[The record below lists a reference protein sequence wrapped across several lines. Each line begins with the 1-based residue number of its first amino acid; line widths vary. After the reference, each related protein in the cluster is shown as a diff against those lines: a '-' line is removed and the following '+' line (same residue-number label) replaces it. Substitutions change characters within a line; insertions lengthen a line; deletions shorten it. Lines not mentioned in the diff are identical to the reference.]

1 MSISLDIGANQDIST
16 PDLSFYT
23 RYIGQ
28 IRQNLMLLR
37 IRSNACAEMNLPF
50 ILCRHYVKKRA
61 SRLRQPIDMTNT
73 LPAIQRFLENSGLAF
88 EVWPCDP
95 ELADTAVYCE
105 HYGIS
110 LENSANAILVR
121 SKTGDKKFVLCVLR
135 ATDRLNTNHT
145 VRKKLGARKVSFAS
159 ADETR
164 EITGMEIGGVT
175 PIALP
180 ENLPIW
186 IDDAVM
192 QCEYVGPCYSSRPSK
207 WWPIWPCAHK
217 NWNRRVDQAGKR

>member
-1 MSISLDIGANQDIST
+1 
-16 PDLSFYT
+16 
-23 RYIGQ
+23 
-28 IRQNLMLLR
+28 
-37 IRSNACAEMNLPF
+37 
-50 ILCRHYVKKRA
+50 
-61 SRLRQPIDMTNT
+61 MTTT
-73 LPAIQRFLENSGLAF
+73 LPAIQRFLENSAQAF
-88 EVWPCDP
+88 EVWPCEP

-105 HYGIS
+105 HYGIA

-121 SKTGDKKFVLCVLR
+121 SKTGDRKFVLCVLR

-145 VRKKLGARKVSFAS
+145 VRKKMGARKVSFAS

-180 ENLPIW
+180 ESLPIW

-192 QCEYVGPCYSSRPSK
+192 QCEYVVLGGGNRDCKIKLDPRALLQQPAVEVVADLARRP
-207 WWPIWPCAHK
+207 
-217 NWNRRVDQAGKR
+217 